1 MSVLRIDNLTLK
13 RGQTCTA
20 RDISLEFDAGRVHA
34 ILGPNGTGKSSLIK
48 AIFGEI
54 GIESG
59 SIWLNDDK
67 FSPRRLYKWRRPIG
81 YMPQDTGVE
90 AVLSALEVV
99 LLGRMDALHMHV
111 GDDDLVAALS
121 AMRAVGIDHLAQQ
134 DIQSLSGGQRQL
146 ALFAQVMLREP
157 KILLLDEPVSALDMH
172 HQSVL
177 LDHVRE
183 QTRARGL
190 ITVMILHDLSLAAQY
205 ADRITLLGGAR
216 IVADGPPT
224 EVLEPEIIGELYQ
237 VKVERLI
244 DSQGMPVIRPL
255 ANQFSHSSTSNSS
268 GPAQ

>member
-1 MSVLRIDNLTLK
+1 MSVLRIDKLTLK
-13 RGQTCTA
+13 RGHTWTA
-20 RDISLEFDAGRVHA
+20 RDISLKFDAGRVHA

-59 SIWLNDDK
+59 EIRLDDEK
-67 FSPRRLYKWRRPIG
+67 LSPRRLYKWRRSIG

-111 GDDDLVAALS
+111 GDDDLVAALG
-121 AMRAVGIDHLAQQ
+121 AMRAVGIDHLAQR

-157 KILLLDEPVSALDMH
+157 KILLLDE
-172 HQSVL
+172 
-177 LDHVRE
+177 
-183 QTRARGL
+183 

-216 IVADGPPT
+216 IVADGPPA
-224 EVLEPEIIGELYQ
+224 EVLEPGIIGELYQ

-255 ANQFSHSSTSNSS
+255 ANQFSHSSTFNSS